1 MLAVTE
7 TAFDGAHLSVP
18 QVAVRE
24 AEPYVAIAVS
34 GPMTRL
40 PEFAPQ
46 KFPLLH
52 DWMGRNG
59 IAGKA
64 GFFRYRR
71 FRNDGVVELE
81 VGTTTQKAVPGEGAV
96 LSLTLPAGR
105 YAVATYTG
113 PYDRL
118 HDAMCMLNGW
128 IAGRGLVPAGNPG
141 RPDCQTEIYRVSPAD
156 TDDPA
161 KWMTELLVKIMD

>member
-18 QVAVRE
+18 QVVTRKE
-24 AEPYVAIAVS
+24 EPYVAIAVS
-34 GPMTRL
+34 GPMTDM
-40 PEFAPQ
+40 PAFAPQ
-46 KFPLLH
+46 KFPVLH
-52 DWMGRNG
+52 EWMGRNG
-59 IAGKA
+59 IAGGA

-71 FRNDGVVELE
+71 FRDDGAVEME
-81 VGTTTQKAVPGEGAV
+81 VATTTREPVAGEGEVPSSA
-96 LSLTLPAGR
+96 LPGGR
-105 YAVATYTG
+105 YAIATFTG

-128 IAGRGLVPAGNPG
+128 IAGRGLAPAGEPD
-141 RPDCQTEIYRVSPAD
+141 RPDCQVEIYRVSPAD

-161 KWMTELLVKIMD
+161 QWVTELRVKIAD